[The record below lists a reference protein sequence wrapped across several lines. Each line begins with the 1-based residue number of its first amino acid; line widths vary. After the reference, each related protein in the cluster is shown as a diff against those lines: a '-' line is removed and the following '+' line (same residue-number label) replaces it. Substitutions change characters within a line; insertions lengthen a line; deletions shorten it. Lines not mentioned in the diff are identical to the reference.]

1 MPPYSFYHTAFLQ
14 SPSPL
19 TNAGSPNSPT
29 IRGSRS
35 YRVSS
40 RFQSSCFIAAFLHEK
55 RISGTDRPINLHS
68 RTTLV
73 RSIKRICSIYSPFC
87 LGTVSISLDEAQT
100 EFFIFFALISYM
112 ISYDLLAIF
121 TCPWLIF
128 ERPRITFKAIRTT
141 LNNVRARS
149 NNIERSAVFFKPPR
163 TISKFV
169 N

>member
-14 SPSPL
+14 SPSRL

-35 YRVSS
+35 YCVPP
-40 RFQSSCFIAAFLHEK
+40 RFQCFIHAFLDEK
-55 RISGTDRPINLHS
+55 RISGTDRPINLPS
-68 RTTLV
+68 RRSLAN
-73 RSIKRICSIYSPFC
+73 SIKRICSIYSPFC

-100 EFFIFFALISYM
+100 EFFIFFPLISYV

-121 TCPWLIF
+121 MCPWLVF

-149 NNIERSAVFFKPPR
+149 NNIEGSRVFFKPPR